1 MNSIFQD
8 IKQSFREGSY
18 LTKLIYINLAIFVIV
33 RLADV
38 VSVLFLSTTINPNRN
53 IDSPLF
59 WLMMPAQFS
68 VFFSKF
74 WTIITYMFLHF
85 EFLHLL
91 FNVLFLYW
99 FGRVFLNFFNEKQLV
114 GVYLLGGIAGGILY
128 LLMFNLLPYYQNSV
142 AGAAMLGASA
152 SALAIAVASAT
163 AAPHYKIRMLFIGEV
178 RLQYLA
184 LAYVLLSLLSITGSN
199 QGGHIAHLGG
209 ALAGYLFVKA
219 WENGKDFTQFFTTII
234 NFFINLFRKKPNI
247 KVSFENKR
255 FTTEQDY
262 RDRKA
267 AENQMIDEILDKI
280 KRSGYDSLSKE
291 EKKALFDK
299 SQK

>member
-1 MNSIFQD
+1 MNPIIQD
-8 IKQSFREGSY
+8 IKQSFREGSC
-18 LTKLIYINLAIFVIV
+18 LTKLIYINLAVFVIV

-38 VSVLFLSTTINPNRN
+38 AAKLFFNTSIE
-53 IDSPLF
+53 PLLH
-59 WLMMPAQFS
+59 WIAMPAQFS
-68 VFFSKF
+68 VVLAKF

-85 EFLHLL
+85 DFFHLL

-99 FGRVFLNFFNEKQLV
+99 FGRIFLSFFNEKQLV
-114 GVYLLGGIAGGILY
+114 GVYLLGGISGGIFY
-128 LLMFNLLPYYQNSV
+128 LLTFNLLPYFHSQI
-142 AGAAMLGASA
+142 AGSYMLGASA

-163 AAPHYKIRMLFIGEV
+163 AAPLYKVRLLFIGEV
-178 RLQYLA
+178 RLQYLVP
-184 LAYVLLSLLSITGSN
+184 AYLLIDLISITSNN

-219 WENGKDFTQFFTTII
+219 WQNGTDFTNFFTVII
-234 NFFINLFRKKPNI
+234 DFFVNLFRKKTKLKI
-247 KVSFENKR
+247 SFENKK

-267 AENQMIDEILDKI
+267 AENQIIDEILDKI
-280 KRSGYDSLSKE
+280 KKSGYENLSKE

-299 SQK
+299 SQQ

>member
-1 MNSIFQD
+1 MNILQD

-18 LTKLIYINLAIFVIV
+18 LTRLIYINLGVFVIV

-38 VSVLFLSTTINPNRN
+38 AAKI
-53 IDSPLF
+53 
-59 WLMMPAQFS
+59 
-68 VFFSKF
+68 FFSASIAPMLQWLEIPAVFPVFLTKC

-85 EFLHLL
+85 DFLHLI

-99 FGRVFLNFFNEKQLV
+99 FGRIFIYFFNEKQLI
-114 GVYLLGGIAGGILY
+114 GVYLLGGISGGIFY
-128 LLMFNLLPYYQNSV
+128 LLAFNLLPYFQPY
-142 AGAAMLGASA
+142 AGAYMLGASA

-163 AAPHYKIRMLFIGEV
+163 AAPQYKVRLLFFGEV
-178 RLQYLA
+178 RLQYLV
-184 LAYVLLSLLSITGSN
+184 LAYILIDLLSITSNN

-209 ALAGYLFVKA
+209 AFSGYLFVKA
-219 WENGKDFTQFFTTII
+219 WQNGTDFTKFFTII
-234 NFFINLFRKKPNI
+234 IDFFVNLLRKKPKI
-247 KVSFENKR
+247 KLTFENKR

-267 AENQMIDEILDKI
+267 AENQLIDEILDKI

-299 SQK
+299 SQQ